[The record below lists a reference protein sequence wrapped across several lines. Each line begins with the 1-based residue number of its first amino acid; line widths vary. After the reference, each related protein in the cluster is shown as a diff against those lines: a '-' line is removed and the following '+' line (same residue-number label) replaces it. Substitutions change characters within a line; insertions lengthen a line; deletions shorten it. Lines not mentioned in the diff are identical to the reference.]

1 MVAASGGNQAW
12 NREIN
17 IRRRISNI
25 FNKRE
30 EDFSSLREYND
41 YLEEVEDM
49 TCKLVDG
56 IDVALIEAHIAKYQ
70 EENAE
75 QIMNNR
81 ARKAEEFAAALKA
94 VKGNPVQAEPM
105 DLQGAGQGSQGMA
118 LQGQYAPAGG
128 PMQPRP
134 MGMGTQPMPVGGPHD
149 PRLAL
154 DDEET
159 KRIRARAGGW
169 TPDLSRKR
177 ALEEAFSTIWI

>member
-1 MVAASGGNQAW
+1 MLTSTITNFEAS
-12 NREIN
+12 
-17 IRRRISNI
+17 
-25 FNKRE
+25 
-30 EDFSSLREYND
+30 
-41 YLEEVEDM
+41 
-49 TCKLVDG
+49 KLVDG

-70 EENAE
+70 EENGE

-81 ARKAEEFAAALKA
+81 ARKYNLACRPWFRPMDLSPLVFLSKQAALKA
-94 VKGNPVQAEPM
+94 VKGNPMQAEPM
-105 DLQGAGQGSQGMA
+105 DLGAGQGSQGMA
-118 LQGQYAPAGG
+118 LQGRYAPAGR

-134 MGMGTQPMPVGGPHD
+134 MGMGAQPMPVGGPHD